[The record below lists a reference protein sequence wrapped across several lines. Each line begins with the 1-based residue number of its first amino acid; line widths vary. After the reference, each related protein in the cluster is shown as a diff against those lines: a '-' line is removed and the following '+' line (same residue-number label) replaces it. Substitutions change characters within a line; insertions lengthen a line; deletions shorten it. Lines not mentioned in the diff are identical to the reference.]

1 MTFRTAT
8 GIGLLL
14 AAGLA
19 WSEARAAQA
28 NWWSAPAREDGPPR
42 IVWAAQKIPETPYLA
57 PNKPIWHIAD
67 ILKTHRGRQ
76 SWDQPVLLTRDFD
89 GHYISLA
96 PGAKT
101 KCQFY
106 ADDRVFGWIYSGQAK
121 VTIDGQEPKTLSKG
135 WAFNVAPRLSYCME
149 NSGSEPVV
157 FFRVTPANQAPSY
170 PDSETPVPL
179 KGYRYVK
186 ARITSTGGYEGV
198 NVPFFDVDAY
208 GASDRTGE
216 RFLLDGHTNANL
228 HLDPNI
234 TALPPDTAKGHF
246 HAAMAEAWVDVYGQ
260 LDVLISGVGLVH
272 GLRGDV
278 IHAAEERWHRATS
291 TPNTGKSI
299 RMAIT
304 ARAKEGQVLYF
315 QAGGVEQ

>member
-234 TALPPDTAKGHF
+234 TALPPGTAKGHF

>member
-121 VTIDGQEPKTLSKG
+121 VTIDGQEPKLLTKG

>member
-1 MTFRTAT
+1 MTFR
-8 GIGLLL
+8 L
-14 AAGLA
+14 AIALILAGASAA
-19 WSEARAAQA
+19 WPQARAPQA

-42 IVWAAQKIPETPYLA
+42 MVWAAQKIPETPYAA

-67 ILKTHRGRQ
+67 ILKAHQGRQ
-76 SWDQPVLLTRDFD
+76 SWDQPVLRTPGFD

-101 KCQFY
+101 KCLFY
-106 ADDRVFGWIYSGQAK
+106 ADDRVFGWIYAGQVK
-121 VTIDGQEPKTLSKG
+121 VTIDGQEPKLLSKG

-149 NSGSEPVV
+149 NTGSEPVI
-157 FFRVTPANQAPSY
+157 FFRVTPTNQAPSY
-170 PDSETPVPL
+170 PDSETPAPM

-186 ARITSTGGYEGV
+186 ARITSTGGYDGV
-198 NVPFFDVDAY
+198 NLPFFDVDSY
-208 GASDRTGE
+208 GASDRSGE

-234 TALPPDTAKGHF
+234 PSLPPDSAKGHF
-246 HAAMAEAWVDVYGQ
+246 HANMAEAWVDVYGQ

-272 GLRGDV
+272 GMRGDV

-304 ARAKEGQVLYF
+304 SRAKEGQVLFF
-315 QAGGVEQ
+315 QAGSGGE

>member
-106 ADDRVFGWIYSGQAK
+106 ADDRVFGWIYSGQVK

-170 PDSETPVPL
+170 PDSETPAPL
-179 KGYRYVK
+179 KDYRYVK

>member
-170 PDSETPVPL
+170 PDSETPAPL
-179 KGYRYVK
+179 KDYRYVK

-234 TALPPDTAKGHF
+234 TALPPGTAKGHF

>member
-1 MTFRTAT
+1 MTFGTAT

-106 ADDRVFGWIYSGQAK
+106 ADDRVFGWIYSGQVK